1 MYIFLTHC
9 NEWLS
14 QEKLLPLIAW
24 LPLSIQQDILAYRRP
39 EDATRAYLGKCL
51 VHYGFE
57 HLGIPFSWHNVQ
69 ISEKDR
75 PFLPEAEMDFN
86 ISHSGEYVMA
96 AIGRGKVGVDVE
108 RHRKV
113 HLDVFD
119 RQFNAKEW
127 EVIRSAENPS
137 KQFFDYWAIKEA
149 AIKAD
154 GRGVAVLSKTAI
166 LSDNLVMV
174 EDMPLH
180 YRPLE
185 VAEGYSAAVAALIDS
200 DKDAFLL
207 YQVDSSRFFDQDM
220 ARDL

>member
-1 MYIFLTHC
+1 MQIFLTHC
-9 NEWLS
+9 NEWYS

-24 LPLSIQQDILAYRRP
+24 LPLFIQQDILAYRRS

-51 VHYGFE
+51 VRYGFE
-57 HLGIPFSWHNVQ
+57 QLGIPFSWHNVK

-86 ISHSGEYVMA
+86 ISHSGEYVVA
-96 AIGRGKVGVDVE
+96 AIGSGKVGVDVE

-127 EVIRSAENPS
+127 EVILSAKDPS

-180 YRPLE
+180 YHPLQI
-185 VAEGYSAAVAALIDS
+185 AEGYSAAVVALNDS
-200 DKDAFLL
+200 DMDAFRLC
-207 YQVDSSRFFDQDM
+207 QVDSSRFFD
-220 ARDL
+220 